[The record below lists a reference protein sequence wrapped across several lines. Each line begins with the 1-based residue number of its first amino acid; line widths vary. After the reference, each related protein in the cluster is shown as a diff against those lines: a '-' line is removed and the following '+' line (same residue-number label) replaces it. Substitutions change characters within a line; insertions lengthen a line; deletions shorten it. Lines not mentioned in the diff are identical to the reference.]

1 MRRIL
6 IPIIAIGAAIVPAC
20 ADDDAGGRTQ
30 LEFFQFKSE
39 AANSGIFDELVAD
52 FEAENPDID
61 IEINNVPNADPAI
74 RTRLVRG
81 DMPDVI
87 TLNGSGRF
95 SQLARA
101 DVFYDFSQEPV
112 LDTVNPSIT
121 QILVDLGT
129 SGEGEI
135 NGVPFANNADG
146 VIYNKDLFAEHGI
159 EVPTTWDEMIAVADA
174 FEAKGIPPFYITLK
188 DAWTSLPAW
197 NSLASNLPPDDFWQQ
212 VDDDETSFEEDYDVV
227 AARLEQLFAYGQ
239 DDKFSKG
246 YDDGNRAFAAG
257 EVPMYLQGIWAIQGI
272 RDNNPEFEIGT
283 FALPMDSPDETELV
297 SGVDVVFTM
306 PKEPKHPEESMRFIE
321 YMMRPDVV
329 DKYVTDQAAIPTL
342 SGMLSDDPALEGLLP
357 YFEEEKLVG
366 FTDHQIPP
374 SIPLEQINQSFLISG
389 NEQRYL
395 STLDNEWD
403 KFVDRRPDR
412 EDR

>member
-1 MRRIL
+1 MRR
-6 IPIIAIGAAIVPAC
+6 C
-20 ADDDAGGRTQ
+20 D
-30 LEFFQFKSE
+30 
-39 AANSGIFDELVAD
+39 IFEELVAD

-61 IEINNVPNADPAI
+61 IEINNVPNADAAI

-81 DMPDVI
+81 DVPDVL
-87 TLNGSGRF
+87 TLNASGRF

-112 LDTVNPSIT
+112 LDTVNPAIT

-159 EVPTTWDEMIAVADA
+159 EVPTNWDEMIAAADA
-174 FEAKGIPPFYITLK
+174 FQAKDIAPFYITLK

-197 NSLASNLPPDDFWQQ
+197 NALASNLPPDDFWEK
-212 VDDDETSFEEDYDVV
+212 VDDDEASFEEDYAIV
-227 AARLEQLFAYGQ
+227 AERLEQLFDYGQ
-239 DDKFSKG
+239 ADKFSKG

-257 EVPMYLQGIWAIQGI
+257 EVPMYLQGVWAITAI

-297 SGVDVVFTM
+297 SGVDVAFTM
-306 PKEPKHPEESMRFIE
+306 PKNPKHPEESIRFIE
-321 YMMRPDVV
+321 FMMRPDIVER
-329 DKYVTDQAAIPTL
+329 YVTDQAAIPTL
-342 SGMLSDDPALEGLLP
+342 EGVLSDDPALEGLLP
-357 YFEEEKLVG
+357 YFEDEQLVG

-374 SIPLEQINQSFLISG
+374 SIPLEQINQAFLLSG
-389 NEQRYL
+389 NEDRYL
-395 STLDNEWD
+395 DD
-403 KFVDRRPDR
+403 AGQRVGQVRRPPP
-412 EDR
+412 